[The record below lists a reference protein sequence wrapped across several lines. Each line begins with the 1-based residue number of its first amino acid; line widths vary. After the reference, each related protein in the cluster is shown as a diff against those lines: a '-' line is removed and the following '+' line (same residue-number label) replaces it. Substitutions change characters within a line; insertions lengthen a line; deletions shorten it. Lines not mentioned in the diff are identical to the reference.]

1 MKKCLVCNKEFD
13 DDSLFCPECGTRLVS
28 NDTCPK
34 CGKEVKPGEKYCR
47 HCGKKIERIRMCQ
60 DCGIEVDDET
70 LYCPKCGSKIPDD
83 GFILNSSKSH
93 SKNNKD
99 NEVKEQKPA
108 NKIVTYI
115 FVSLFATI
123 SLLFIIGMFG
133 DFLKAD
139 GLFGGTKNIGYFYGE
154 GASNLSSTY
163 NQYTYKE
170 HFAFSVIEFV
180 ISNIAYFGGL
190 VGLTISLIFMI
201 KNLIKSAFLKEEINR
216 KPIIGLVVSVLP
228 YLLVISAQNFVSAS
242 GGGTTEK
249 MTYGWGTTILVVG
262 VLLMLCTLLAHNIVM
277 SKKSVKQIIVTSLKG
292 ITPIFAA
299 IIVMFGMSHIIGGN
313 ESSLSVSINSAYNVR
328 DFLVSFSSG
337 SIPTLPSEFY
347 TAISGYIL
355 ILVSGIMFVVSTC
368 LIGNEKQ
375 RASIVVL
382 SASLVIYIVG
392 SILSVS
398 SVETILG
405 MLKAHVGGSCI
416 ATYILGVLAIA
427 AIIASLVLN
436 KNKEAE

>member
-93 SKNNKD
+93 SKNNKV
-99 NEVKEQKPA
+99 NEAKEQKPV
-108 NKIVTYI
+108 NKVVTYI

-133 DFLKAD
+133 DVLKAT
-139 GLFGGTKNIGYFYGE
+139 GMFGATQNIGYFYGE
-154 GASNLSSTY
+154 GANNLSSTY

-170 HFAFSVIEFV
+170 HFAFSVIEFA

-201 KNLIKSAFLKEEINR
+201 RNLIKSAFLKENINR

-228 YLLVISAQNFVSAS
+228 YLLVISAQNFASAS
-242 GGGTTEK
+242 FSGINEK
-249 MTYGWGTTILVVG
+249 MTYGWGTTVLVVG
-262 VLLMLCTLLAHNIVM
+262 VLLMLCTLLAYNIVM

-292 ITPIFAA
+292 ITPIFVA
-299 IIVMFGMSHIIGGN
+299 IIVMFGMSHIISGN
-313 ESSLSVSINSAYNVR
+313 ESGISASINSAYSVR
-328 DFLVSFSSG
+328 NLLVAFSSG

-347 TAISGYIL
+347 TGISGYIL
-355 ILVSGIMFVVSTC
+355 ILVSGIMFVVSAC
-368 LIGNEKQ
+368 LVGNKKY

-382 SASLVIYIVG
+382 SSSLVVYVTG
-392 SILSVS
+392 SILSVI
-398 SVETILG
+398 SVKTVLG
-405 MLKAHVGGSCI
+405 SLKPFVGGSCI
-416 ATYILGVLAIA
+416 ATYILGVFAIA
-427 AIIASLVLN
+427 AIIASQVLS